1 MPLCSGEEIR
11 LIFDYSISHRSD
23 YSQYPRTN
31 RLDSLPQVDLF
42 SPGILI
48 IDDGRSEFEVLPGVD
63 GTTYR
68 FKIKIIMATYSKELR
83 TRFKGFLKDRGYVLA
98 L

>member
-1 MPLCSGEEIR
+1 MPLCNGEELR

-23 YSQYPRTN
+23 YSKYLRTD

-42 SPGILI
+42 SPHILI

-63 GTTYR
+63 GTTCG
-68 FKIKIIMATYSKELR
+68 FKIKIIMATYSK
-83 TRFKGFLKDRGYVLA
+83 
-98 L
+98 